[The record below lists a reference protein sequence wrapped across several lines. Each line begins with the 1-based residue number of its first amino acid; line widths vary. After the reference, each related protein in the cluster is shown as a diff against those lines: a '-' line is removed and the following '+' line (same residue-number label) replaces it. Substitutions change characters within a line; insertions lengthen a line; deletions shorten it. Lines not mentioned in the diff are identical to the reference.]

1 MCSATA
7 PAGSSGRPE
16 GVVAQ
21 ARKASRRKE
30 GRRRLR
36 RRDGEAKRP
45 PATARSPPAVT
56 CHDAHSP
63 DAHEGCR
70 SRPRRLTHV
79 VRHAS
84 RVAPS
89 SGRPSRRR
97 RDICLFFFRRQPIAR
112 PRPAG
117 RRRAHAVVTA
127 LASCRRRRRG
137 GELPSRPRV
146 RPSARA
152 PPAIDEMRT
161 YAKKND
167 DDDDDGTGR
176 S

>member
-1 MCSATA
+1 MFGVCSATA

-97 RDICLFFFRRQPIAR
+97 RDICLFFFDGSRSPVRAR
-112 PRPAG
+112 PDGDAHTPSSRLSRPVVGVVAAANY
-117 RRRAHAVVTA
+117 RRA
-127 LASCRRRRRG
+127 RG
-137 GELPSRPRV
+137 SV
-146 RPSARA
+146 RPPA
-152 PPAIDEMRT
+152 PHP
-161 YAKKND
+161 
-167 DDDDDGTGR
+167 R
-176 S
+176 STR